1 MRFLERKKKIEFL
14 LSLIKNE
21 YTGNANKL
29 ADKLCVSFAIVENY
43 LALLREE
50 GHQIGYCSCRKSYY
64 LIEEK
69 M

>member
-29 ADKLCVSFAIVENY
+29 ADKLCVSCATVENY

-50 GHQIGYCSCRKSYY
+50 GHQIGYCTRRKTYY